1 MFSQEAPTVLVVGL
15 IDYINEIQQF
25 KRNQDQ
31 CDVRIV
37 RLWPH
42 QLYSEIYNVH
52 VWQGTYNNLLMKY
65 KRNNNN
71 ISNR

>member
-25 KRNQDQ
+25 KGNQDQ

-37 RLWPH
+37 RL
-42 QLYSEIYNVH
+42 
-52 VWQGTYNNLLMKY
+52 
-65 KRNNNN
+65 
-71 ISNR
+71 